1 MTATSHPRSSP
12 HRLRLLVAGL
22 VAVFS
27 VLFGF
32 GGSAAW
38 AASSAPIDPTTAQ
51 ESLAVWLRQA
61 SDKAGIPDVSFSV
74 KGSGFDATFTTD
86 AEGRATVGLPGPGT
100 YTVEIDGSTVPAT
113 AGAVPSA
120 SNPREVDV
128 SATNQNVPVNFLAVA
143 GDAGGA
149 AATPAPAT
157 SASTPAT
164 GTDTGAGGGTTSG
177 GSADTS
183 DPATTTVDAA
193 AGGTGFW
200 GIAFSK
206 LVTGL
211 IFGLLLALAAIGA
224 SLIYGTTGL
233 NNFAHGELVTF
244 GGLVAF
250 TAATLG
256 APGWLGILL
265 AIVIGGA
272 FGLVQDTFIWRPLR
286 KRRVGLIPLM
296 IVSIGLALST
306 RYIYVFFYGGD
317 RLALPNDPSP
327 FLVLGPVSLR
337 FTDVMGAVVAAVVL
351 VAVAFVLL
359 KTKLGKA
366 TRAVSDNPS
375 LAAASGIN
383 VDSVIRS
390 VWIGSAAL
398 AGLAGVLVGYYQ
410 SLRWDTGS
418 AILLLIFAAVTLGGL
433 GSAFGALVGSIV
445 LGVFMNLA
453 TLVIPENLKY
463 AAALVVLIVILLF
476 RPQGIL
482 GKRERIG

>member
-1 MTATSHPRSSP
+1 MAATSHHRSSP
-12 HRLRLLVAGL
+12 HRFRLLVAGL
-22 VAVFS
+22 VAAFS
-27 VLFGF
+27 VLLGF
-32 GGSAAW
+32 GGSTAW
-38 AASSAPIDPTTAQ
+38 AASSAPIDPSTAQ

-74 KGSGFDATFTTD
+74 TGDGFEGTYTTD
-86 AEGRATVGLPGPGT
+86 ADGRATVGLPGPGT
-100 YTVEIDGSTVPAT
+100 YTVEIDAATVPES
-113 AGAVPSA
+113 AGAVPAA

-128 SATNQNVPVNFLAVA
+128 SPTNQNLPVNFLATTA
-143 GDAGGA
+143 DSGGA
-149 AATPAPAT
+149 APAPST
-157 SASTPAT
+157 SESAPST
-164 GTDTGAGGGTTSG
+164 GGGTDPSTGTPSG
-177 GSADTS
+177 SEGA
-183 DPATTTVDAA
+183 DPATTTVDATN
-193 AGGTGFW
+193 GEVGFW

-265 AIVIGGA
+265 AIVMGGL
-272 FGLVQDTFIWRPLR
+272 FGLTQDTFIWKPLR
-286 KRRVGLIPLM
+286 KKRVGLIPLM
-296 IVSIGLALST
+296 IVSIGLALAT

-317 RLALPNDPSP
+317 RLSLPNDPSP

-351 VAVAFVLL
+351 VAVALTLL

-366 TRAVSDNPS
+366 MRAVSDNPS
-375 LAAASGIN
+375 LASASGIN

-398 AGLAGVLVGYYQ
+398 AGLSGVLIGYYQ